1 MSDFSKYLDNK
12 EELIS
17 IFKSKSNKSRLYLN
31 LLLLLIA
38 FFVLYPIWRGAP
50 DGFWL
55 WLIMVVI
62 IINNIIQVF
71 LAQKDL
77 YLLTDSR
84 IIYLKAVN
92 PKDFKNKKSLYLKNI
107 KAIKKYHRST
117 IEFLIFDKKYY
128 LSNIDNRDNFYH
140 RLEIYLKNKNLV

>member
-38 FFVLYPIWRGAP
+38 FFVLYPIWRGAQ

-62 IINNIIQVF
+62 IVNNIIQVF

-77 YLLTDSR
+77 YLLSNSR
-84 IIYLKAVN
+84 IIYLKAITS
-92 PKDFKNKKSLYLKNI
+92 KDFKNKKSLYLRNI
-107 KAIKKYHRST
+107 KAIKKYHRDA

-128 LSNIDNRDNFYH
+128 LSNIDNRDNLYQ

>member
-38 FFVLYPIWRGAP
+38 FFVLYPIWRGAQ

-62 IINNIIQVF
+62 IVNNIIQVF

-77 YLLTDSR
+77 YLLSNSR
-84 IIYLKAVN
+84 IIYLKAITS
-92 PKDFKNKKSLYLKNI
+92 KDFKNKKSLYLRNI
-107 KAIKKYHRST
+107 KAIKKGEDRQLFKQSMQKIGLDLPKSGKAHS
-117 IEFLIFDKKYY
+117 
-128 LSNIDNRDNFYH
+128 
-140 RLEIYLKNKNLV
+140 LKEAVGVA